1 METALQVPVAA
12 AAVTVV
18 PKLDV
23 AAAEDPSLKYRT
35 APPEHPMP
43 QLLMGA
49 AGAAPERPTP
59 QLLMGVAGAAPE
71 RPIPQLLMGAGPE
84 RSSPYCTGA
93 YPPVMGGQ
101 PALGALQPG
110 MQRVPIYPEP
120 NVVEHLVCCCCLG
133 M

>member
-59 QLLMGVAGAAPE
+59 QLLMG
-71 RPIPQLLMGAGPE
+71 AGPE